1 MRWTLVAC
9 LLVADALEQL
19 KTRLAELHGIQD
31 IAYFLA
37 WDQRTMMPPAGVG
50 HRANHLA
57 LLQRLAHEKLV
68 DPEIGRL
75 LDELAPAADSLDPDS
90 DDAGLLR
97 LARRTYDKA
106 VQVPTEL
113 RVEMARAS
121 AEANPVWVEAKA
133 TSNFELFLGPLE
145 RNVDL
150 RRRYVECF
158 PKTDEP
164 YDVLLD
170 DFEPEMK
177 TAEVT
182 RIFDE
187 IKAELV
193 PLIAELRDREVDDS
207 FLFGHFPLD
216 AQVALDHE
224 VVGMFGHRT
233 DTWRIDPTEHP
244 FASGAGIDD
253 IRITTHYYEDSLKSL
268 FSTMHEYGHG
278 LYEHQIP
285 RRFAHLPI
293 GTGASLGL
301 HESQSRM
308 WENLVGRSM
317 PFWRFFYPRLQ
328 EVFPTQFG
336 SVELDR
342 FYAAINRVQPS
353 LIRIRADEV
362 TYGMHVI
369 LRFELEQDII
379 NGRVELRDLP
389 RRWAEK
395 MDEYLGIEVPDD
407 ANGVLQDTHWASGL
421 IGYFSTY
428 LLGTVM
434 SVQIWEK
441 AQEDIPDL
449 EDRIERGDFASLRDW
464 LGDNVHA
471 HGRKFTP
478 QETLRR
484 ATGST
489 IDAKPYLAYL
499 KRKYG
504 APVAA

>member
-1 MRWTLVAC
+1 
-9 LLVADALEQL
+9 VADALAQL
-19 KTRLAELHGIQD
+19 KTRLTDVHALGVL
-31 IAYFLA
+31 AYFIA
-37 WDQRTMMPPAGVG
+37 WDQRTMMPPAGVSG
-50 HRANHLA
+50 RAQHIA
-57 LLQRLAHEKLV
+57 VLQRLAHEKLT
-68 DPEIGRL
+68 DPDVGRL
-75 LDELAPAADSLDPDS
+75 LDELASRADSLDPDS
-90 DDAGLLR
+90 DDACLLR
-97 LARRTYDKA
+97 LARRDYDKA

-113 RVEMARAS
+113 RGEMARAS
-121 AEANPVWVEAKA
+121 AEANPIWMEAKA

-145 RNVDL
+145 RNVEL
-150 RRRYVECF
+150 RHRYVECF
-158 PKTDEP
+158 EPQGEP

-170 DFEPEMK
+170 DFEPEMR
-177 TAEVT
+177 TADVT
-182 RIFDE
+182 RIFEE
-187 IKAELV
+187 IKTELV
-193 PLIAELRDREVDDS
+193 PLIAELREREVDDS

-216 AQVALDHE
+216 RQVALDNE
-224 VVGMFGHRT
+224 VVDLFGHRPHS
-233 DTWRIDPTEHP
+233 WRIDPTEHP

-278 LYEHQIP
+278 LYQHQIP
-285 RRFAHLPI
+285 ARIAELPI

-301 HESQSRM
+301 HESQSRL

-328 EVFPTQFG
+328 EVFPEQLRG
-336 SVELDR
+336 VELER
-342 FYAAINRVQPS
+342 FYAGINRVQPS

-369 LRFELEQDII
+369 LRFELEQDIV

-389 RRWAEK
+389 ERWAEK
-395 MDEYLGIEVPDD
+395 MSEYLGVEVPDD
-407 ANGVLQDTHWASGL
+407 ANGVLQDTHWANGL

-441 AQEDIPDL
+441 ANEDIPDL
-449 EDRIERGDFASLRDW
+449 EERIERGEFAPLREW

-471 HGRKFTP
+471 LGRKFTP

-484 ATGST
+484 AVGTT